1 MKKAVVLFSIFF
13 ILTGYKIISAQDND
27 DIPYL
32 SESDI
37 IAIET
42 ILPEDTSFEYIEEPV
57 LSAGEN
63 KTANEM
69 SRLNTANEMS
79 RLNTSQPIY
88 HLLVLDRAYCPNS
101 DISDAGGIKI
111 LYKYRHGRNGY
122 LIALYVSPPDGPVF
136 PQLPAR
142 SRIVLNLS
150 TTRSNT
156 ILEYINSSAFKRY
169 VTNRTILGQLQAA
182 LRKI

>member
-1 MKKAVVLFSIFF
+1 MKKAVVLLSICF
-13 ILTGYKIISAQDND
+13 ILTGHHIISAQDND
-27 DIPYL
+27 DVPYL

-42 ILPEDTSFEYIEEPV
+42 ILPEDTSFEYKEEPT
-57 LSAGEN
+57 LSAGVN
-63 KTANEM
+63 KP
-69 SRLNTANEMS
+69 ANEMS

-88 HLLVLDRAYCPNS
+88 HLLVLDRAYAPNS
-101 DISDAGGIKI
+101 DISDVGGMKV

-122 LIALYVSPPDGPVF
+122 LIALYVSPASGPVF

-150 TTRSNT
+150 STRSNT
-156 ILEYINSSAFKRY
+156 ILEYINSNAFRRY

-182 LRKI
+182 LRKK